1 MIGRLCKRVTQ
12 KQYCFFYW
20 KRLCVFCLAIMLM
33 VPVAWAVDYSLDYA
47 AIGIGG
53 DQSQTADYEVV
64 WLLKADGVDGE
75 PQASTDYSVTSTTG
89 FKEDTETRVDD
100 WMLY

>member
-1 MIGRLCKRVTQ
+1 MIGRLCKRITE
-12 KQYCFFYW
+12 KQYCVFYW
-20 KRLCVFCLAIMLM
+20 KRLCAFCLA
-33 VPVAWAVDYSLDYA
+33 AVLLTALAAAADYSLDYA

-53 DQSQTADYEVV
+53 DQSQTADYEVIG
-64 WLLKADGVDGE
+64 LLTADGLDGE
-75 PQASTDYSVTSTTG
+75 SQASTEYSVTSTTG

>member
-1 MIGRLCKRVTQ
+1 MIGRLCKGITE
-12 KQYCFFYW
+12 KQYCVFYW
-20 KRLCVFCLAIMLM
+20 KRICAFCLAAMLL
-33 VPVAWAVDYSLDYA
+33 AALAAAADYSLDYA

-75 PQASTDYSVTSTTG
+75 SQASTDYSVASTTG